1 MNKQRSLRNA
11 YELVKTK
18 YFRYLGIMF
27 LFVVGSALLS
37 DQELL
42 NNIFIYHT
50 ELSVPFMILLLAE
63 IVGRNTFVAMLLKRV
78 RREEYT
84 RSDMIASIKKT
95 VMYLITGLLMVVVDF
110 AILFIFSIFYQIIS
124 IWAIPLFHI
133 AYIMTLSI
141 EAFIVFAIHDGV
153 KNAFHI
159 VCRSIKLWYHHGNEI
174 VAVSFGYIAWA
185 LIFLTIQNIMTALL
199 QKGADV
205 SEWEMLSMAFKSDT
219 LIVYAFLYIGSKL
232 LDFVVSAALLVP
244 TYILYAR
251 IYETYYMQ
259 YYQIPIAQ
267 MVDVIDVE
275 ITDSYE
281 S

>member
-27 LFVVGSALLS
+27 LFVAGSALLS

-95 VMYLITGLLMVVVDF
+95 VM
-110 AILFIFSIFYQIIS
+110 
-124 IWAIPLFHI
+124 
-133 AYIMTLSI
+133 
-141 EAFIVFAIHDGV
+141 
-153 KNAFHI
+153 
-159 VCRSIKLWYHHGNEI
+159 
-174 VAVSFGYIAWA
+174 
-185 LIFLTIQNIMTALL
+185 
-199 QKGADV
+199 
-205 SEWEMLSMAFKSDT
+205 
-219 LIVYAFLYIGSKL
+219 
-232 LDFVVSAALLVP
+232 
-244 TYILYAR
+244 
-251 IYETYYMQ
+251 
-259 YYQIPIAQ
+259 
-267 MVDVIDVE
+267 
-275 ITDSYE
+275 
-281 S
+281 